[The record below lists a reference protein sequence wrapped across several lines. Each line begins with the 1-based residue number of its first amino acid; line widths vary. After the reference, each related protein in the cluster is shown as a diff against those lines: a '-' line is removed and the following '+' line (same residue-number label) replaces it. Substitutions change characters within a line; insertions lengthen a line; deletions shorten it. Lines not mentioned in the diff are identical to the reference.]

1 MIKIINTFFLIL
13 PVSPVCLPWGQS
25 TSSFTGQTGVT
36 VGWGVTEDGDTSD
49 ILRKVW
55 GRSKNQNLVKKSLL
69 IINPKKFDAKIEIN
83 TL

>member
-49 ILRKVW
+49 ILRKV
-55 GRSKNQNLVKKSLL
+55 
-69 IINPKKFDAKIEIN
+69 
-83 TL
+83 